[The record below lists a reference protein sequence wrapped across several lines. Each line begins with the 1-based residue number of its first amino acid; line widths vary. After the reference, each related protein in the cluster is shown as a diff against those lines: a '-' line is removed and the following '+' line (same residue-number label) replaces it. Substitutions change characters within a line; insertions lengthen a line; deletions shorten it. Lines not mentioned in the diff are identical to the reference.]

1 MEYMGNNQFD
11 FWSEATEKVAV
22 LLPAPFGSSNMAF
35 RHQKSK
41 GFLNAKMIGSWW
53 IFHYYESKKSG
64 YSITDMTFVYT

>member
-41 GFLNAKMIGSWW
+41 GFLNAKMIGSW
-53 IFHYYESKKSG
+53 
-64 YSITDMTFVYT
+64 